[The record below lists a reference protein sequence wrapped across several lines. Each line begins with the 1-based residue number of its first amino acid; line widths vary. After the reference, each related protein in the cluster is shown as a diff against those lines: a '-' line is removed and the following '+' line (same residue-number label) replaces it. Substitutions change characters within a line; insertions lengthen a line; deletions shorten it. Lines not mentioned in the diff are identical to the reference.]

1 MASAGKTEV
10 KKQKTRYIVSKRKY
24 NFTPEVK
31 KMAKKLTPR
40 DYAQRVAKLE
50 DLINTCSK
58 LTPDRTRWDLD
69 GSWTGVTV
77 HFIDARERILFEPW
91 RDFECKTIKLVN
103 YDTPAVRIAF
113 FAKHKY
119 WVLKDNDLTEN
130 DKRQRLLQLI
140 DSIDLRRTRLD
151 NELDHSDPPPLTL
164 FGKEDI
170 PSGQRSSLSAA
181 RAKQLIEELKE
192 EKKTWLAILDN
203 LSNYEFA
210 FSTYRRGYTYLYI
223 HWKYKLP
230 NGEYDRAN
238 EHLLNNKR
246 DKLDNITLIKQN
258 VVFVDAEEIFRPHP
272 FQNKEVELFLKK
284 FPIRSSQA
292 VPDVYARKRP
302 DLDNLEQFR

>member
-1 MASAGKTEV
+1 
-10 KKQKTRYIVSKRKY
+10 
-24 NFTPEVK
+24 
-31 KMAKKLTPR
+31 MAKKLTPR

-50 DLINTCSK
+50 DLINNCPK

-69 GSWTGVTV
+69 GSWTEVTI
-77 HFIDARERILFEPW
+77 HFVDARERVLFEPW
-91 RDFECKTIKLVN
+91 RDFDCKTIKLVN

-119 WVLKDNDLTEN
+119 WVLKDNDLTED
-130 DKRQRLLQLI
+130 DKRQRLLQLV
-140 DSIDLRRTRLD
+140 DSIDLRKVRLD
-151 NELDHSDPPPLTL
+151 NELYHATTPSLTL
-164 FGKEDI
+164 FGREDT
-170 PSGQRSSLSAA
+170 PSDKKGNLSSV
-181 RAKQLIEELKE
+181 RIKQLIEELND
-192 EKKTWLAILDN
+192 EKKGWLTILNDLN
-203 LSNYEFA
+203 SYEFA

-258 VVFVDAEEIFRPHP
+258 VVFVDTEEIFRPHP

-302 DLDNLEQFR
+302 DLDNLEQFK

>member
-1 MASAGKTEV
+1 MT
-10 KKQKTRYIVSKRKY
+10 
-24 NFTPEVK
+24 
-31 KMAKKLTPR
+31 KKLTPR
-40 DYAQRVAKLE
+40 DHAQKVAELE
-50 DLINTCSK
+50 QVINDCSK

-69 GSWTGVTV
+69 GSWEGVTV
-77 HFIDARERILFEPW
+77 HFVDTQERAKFKLW
-91 RDFECKTIKLVN
+91 HDFDCKTIKLVN

-119 WVLKDNDLTEN
+119 WVLKDEDIIEE

-140 DSIDLRRTRLD
+140 DSIELRKTRLES
-151 NELDHSDPPPLTL
+151 ELHHGNPPALTL
-164 FGKEDI
+164 FGNEDTTDRKI
-170 PSGQRSSLSAA
+170 GMSST
-181 RAKQLIEELKE
+181 RIKQLLDELTE
-192 EKKTWLAILDN
+192 EKKGWYTILNN
-203 LSNYEFA
+203 LSTYELA

-246 DKLDNITLIKQN
+246 DKLGTITQPKQN
-258 VVFVDAEEIFRPHP
+258 IVFVDTEEIFRPHP

-302 DLDNLEQFR
+302 DSDNLEQFN

>member
-1 MASAGKTEV
+1 MK
-10 KKQKTRYIVSKRKY
+10 
-24 NFTPEVK
+24 
-31 KMAKKLTPR
+31 KKLTPR
-40 DYAQRVAKLE
+40 DYAHKVAE
-50 DLINTCSK
+50 FEQLITDCSK

-69 GSWTGVTV
+69 GSWEGVTV
-77 HFIDARERILFEPW
+77 YFVDAQERAKFEPW
-91 RDFECKTIKLVN
+91 RDFDCKTIKLVN

-119 WVLKDNDLTEN
+119 WVLKDEDIIEEE
-130 DKRQRLLQLI
+130 KRQRLLQLI
-140 DSIDLRRTRLD
+140 DSIELRKARLES
-151 NELDHSDPPPLTL
+151 ELDHANPPALTL
-164 FGKEDI
+164 FGEEDI
-170 PSGQRSSLSAA
+170 NDRKTKLSST
-181 RAKQLIEELKE
+181 RIKQLIDELTE
-192 EKKTWLAILDN
+192 EKKGWYAVLND
-203 LSNYEFA
+203 LSNYELA

-246 DKLDNITLIKQN
+246 DKLGTIVQTKQN
-258 VVFVDAEEIFRPHP
+258 IVFVDTEEIFRPHP

-302 DLDNLEQFR
+302 GSDNLEQFK

>member
-1 MASAGKTEV
+1 
-10 KKQKTRYIVSKRKY
+10 
-24 NFTPEVK
+24 
-31 KMAKKLTPR
+31 MAKKLTLR
-40 DYAQRVAKLE
+40 DYAQKVAELE
-50 DLINTCSK
+50 QLINDCSK

-69 GSWTGVTV
+69 GSWEGVTV
-77 HFIDARERILFEPW
+77 HFVDAQQRAKFELW
-91 RDFECKTIKLVN
+91 RDFDCKTIKLVN

-119 WVLKDNDLTEN
+119 WVLKDEDIIE
-130 DKRQRLLQLI
+130 DEKRQRLIQLI
-140 DSIDLRRTRLD
+140 DSIELRKARLES
-151 NELDHSDPPPLTL
+151 ELHHSNPPALTL
-164 FGKEDI
+164 FGNEDTTDRKI
-170 PSGQRSSLSAA
+170 GVSAT
-181 RAKQLIEELKE
+181 RINQLLDELTE
-192 EKKTWLAILDN
+192 EKKGWYTILNN
-203 LSNYEFA
+203 LSSYELA

-246 DKLDNITLIKQN
+246 DKLGTITQPKQN
-258 VVFVDAEEIFRPHP
+258 IVFVDTEEIFRPHP

-302 DLDNLEQFR
+302 DSDSLEQFGTV